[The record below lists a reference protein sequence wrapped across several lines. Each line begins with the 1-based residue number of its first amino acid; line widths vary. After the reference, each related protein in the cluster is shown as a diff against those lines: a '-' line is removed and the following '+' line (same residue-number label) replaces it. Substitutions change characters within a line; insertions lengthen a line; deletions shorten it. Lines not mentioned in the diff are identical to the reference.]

1 MVEVSPE
8 GFSSLAVWKTVQFVR
23 AQKGF
28 QDYLKHFFT
37 FRVIRITFRIRNNKF
52 SFRKKFFNLL
62 FVLSDY
68 FPFCFESVR

>member
-8 GFSSLAVWKTVQFVR
+8 GFSSLAVWKTVHFVR
-23 AQKGF
+23 A